1 MSIISKKIEID
12 PKAKKRKK
20 VTEERKSETVQKQ
33 DNTSEG
39 IDEIKF
45 TGKFDLSDS
54 ENLDEL
60 YKPSPAK
67 HKRNKR
73 GDTEYNFV
81 SVYMP
86 ADEQEHLAKLAEKYH
101 MSKSALIRELL
112 MNAK

>member
-20 VTEERKSETVQKQ
+20 VTEERKSETIQKQ

-54 ENLDEL
+54 EDIDKF
-60 YKPSPAK
+60 YDPSLVK

-81 SVYMP
+81 SVYMTS
-86 ADEQEHLAKLAEKYH
+86 DEQEHLKKLAQKYH
-101 MSKSALIRELL
+101 MSKSALIRKLL